1 MGKFGNNHDS
11 LSLLEIFLL
20 LKHFAEEKKGLVEGL
35 SVQAIDSE
43 HYDPIHYKTNKAAIF
58 ERIDYQIRLCKL
70 VPARN
75 RFERLVKFDVEEIIW
90 FLPRIWEKLRDEKLF
105 RNIFKVV
112 RKKDFESIF
121 DLVERLFNNP
131 TYRETREIPPIYHNL
146 FNKKFPE
153 FLDNEYLSHMAKII
167 DVSEKILSIN
177 RSQKK
182 ELIDMKDPSRIP
194 GDAKDVRKISDV
206 CRILIRNS
214 SEEVQL
220 LKDLELW
227 EVMKIDFMNLISMK
241 AETITKRE
249 DSLV

>member
-1 MGKFGNNHDS
+1 MS
-11 LSLLEIFLL
+11 
-20 LKHFAEEKKGLVEGL
+20 
-35 SVQAIDSE
+35 
-43 HYDPIHYKTNKAAIF
+43 
-58 ERIDYQIRLCKL
+58 
-70 VPARN
+70 
-75 RFERLVKFDVEEIIW
+75 
-90 FLPRIWEKLRDEKLF
+90 
-105 RNIFKVV
+105 
-112 RKKDFESIF
+112 
-121 DLVERLFNNP
+121 
-131 TYRETREIPPIYHNL
+131 
-146 FNKKFPE
+146 
-153 FLDNEYLSHMAKII
+153 KII